1 HKETSM
7 KLSMKTAAFAL
18 AISALP
24 ALAQFEGVIDMKMEG
39 SSAAPMSG
47 TGRTYVTKGAWRTE
61 MEMTSEKMK
70 TDPEAVKA
78 LGGKAAFKM
87 VMLGK
92 LSEPG
97 ISYMINDVAKTY
109 SRLDAAEMAKN
120 LPKDKDRKWT
130 VKRLGKDHVAG
141 LACENVKATEEGK
154 KSEWEL
160 CVTKDIPSG
169 EWVRAMQRQQR
180 GSQGLWMK
188 ALQDAGIDGY
198 PVRMVMRESASGP
211 VTMRMEAT
219 KVERRSLPGS
229 LFEIPP
235 GYKETGMMGMFV
247 QTPEQAK
254 QMEDAQ
260 KQLNEAMKNMTP
272 EQRKQM
278 EEMMKKMGQ
287 QKQ

>member
-1 HKETSM
+1 M

-18 AISALP
+18 AISAFP
-24 ALAQFEGVIDMKMEG
+24 ALAQFEGVIEMKMEG
-39 SSAAPMSG
+39 SGAASMSG
-47 TGRTYVTKGAWRTE
+47 TGKTYVSKRAWRSE
-61 MEMTSEKMK
+61 MEMTSADMK
-70 TDPEAVKA
+70 KDPETVKA

-97 ISYMINDVAKTY
+97 ISYMINDVTKSFA
-109 SRLDAAEMAKN
+109 RIDAAEMAKN
-120 LPKDKDRKWT
+120 LPKETERKWT
-130 VKRLGKDHVAG
+130 VKRLGKDQVAG
-141 LACENVKATEEGK
+141 LACENVRASEEGK
-154 KSEWEL
+154 KAEYDL
-160 CVTKDIPSG
+160 CVTKELPTG
-169 EWVRAMQRQQR
+169 EWMRAFQRQQR
-180 GSQGLWMK
+180 GTGGLWMK
-188 ALQDAGIDGY
+188 ALADAGVDGY
-198 PVRMVMRESASGP
+198 PIRMLMKESATGP
-211 VTMRMEAT
+211 VTMKVEAT

-235 GYKETGMMGMFV
+235 GYKETSMMGTFA

-278 EEMMKKMGQ
+278 EEMMKKMGAG
-287 QKQ
+287 KQ

>member
-1 HKETSM
+1 M

-24 ALAQFEGVIDMKMEG
+24 ALAQFEGVIEMKMEG
-39 SSAAPMSG
+39 SGAASMSG
-47 TGRTYVTKGAWRTE
+47 TGKTYCSKSAWRTE
-61 MEMTSEKMK
+61 MEMTSERMK
-70 TDPEAVKA
+70 NDPEAVKA
-78 LGGKAAFKM
+78 LGGKPTMKM

-97 ISYMINDVAKTY
+97 ISYMINDVAKTFA
-109 SRLDAAEMAKN
+109 RIDAAEMAKN
-120 LPKDKDRKWT
+120 LSKEKERKWT
-130 VKRLGKDHVAG
+130 VTRMGKDHVAG
-141 LACENVKATEEGK
+141 LACENVRATEEGK
-154 KSEWEL
+154 KAEYDL
-160 CVTKDIPSG
+160 CVTKELPTG
-169 EWVRAMQRQQR
+169 EWVRSLQRQQR
-180 GSQGLWMK
+180 GSGGLWMK
-188 ALQDAGIDGY
+188 ALADAGIDGY
-198 PVRMVMRESASGP
+198 PIRMVMKESASGP